1 MTPDH
6 GSGGL
11 LHPVFRFFNPCE
23 HFGPASFDRVT
34 PLYAR
39 VDGSR
44 FIPTLTHTGNARLA
58 SLQCQRI
65 TADAFGGM
73 GLIASCMNRGRVVQ
87 QSWGYHHGPGPV
99 VLPVRYLTSREDND
113 WQSHLNFLNFGWV
126 RAEITVWWLCSG

>member
-11 LHPVFRFFNPCE
+11 FHPVFRFFNPCDY
-23 HFGPASFDRVT
+23 FGPRSFDRVT

-39 VDGSR
+39 VDASR
-44 FIPTLTHTGNARLA
+44 FRPTLTHTGNARLT

-65 TADAFGGM
+65 TAEAFGGM
-73 GLIASCMNRGRVVQ
+73 GLIASCSNRGRVVQ
-87 QSWGYHHGPGPV
+87 QSWGYHHDPGPV
-99 VLPVRYLTSREDND
+99 VLPVRYLTSGEDTD

-126 RAEITVWWLCSG
+126 RADITVWWLCGG